1 VGLSGKTVAN
11 YVSFVLAKMD
21 AADRNE
27 AARPTTVS
35 GFSRGSTIPR
45 YRGSVPV
52 PAYAVAST
60 RKSSTDST
68 FMNGG
73 RGAVRA
79 ASSAH
84 RAASSE
90 SNASTFSV
98 PPDPSLS
105 HTADTKPGACRTRG
119 ATLVATSAALDS
131 IC

>member
-1 VGLSGKTVAN
+1 VAGPQLN
-11 YVSFVLAKMD
+11 G
-21 AADRNE
+21 E
-27 AARPTTVS
+27 AQPL
-35 GFSRGSTIPR
+35 
-45 YRGSVPV
+45 

-60 RKSSTDST
+60 RKSSTDSS

-79 ASSAH
+79 ASNAD

-90 SNASTFSV
+90 SNTSTFSV

-105 HTADTKPGACRTRG
+105 HTADTKPGAWRTRG